1 MRKSKLFQGD
11 PCCQTPPPPP
21 LFFEFNKR
29 STVAKGRPSLFK
41 NPSARPCNACCK
53 AYESFPNPIKASRLG
68 SHVSSGRGSTGFEAK
83 QVLCS
88 TGPPPDA
95 VVLGFAHGVS
105 ILSLGSRTS
114 APIHR
119 CNDDG
124 DMSETRA
131 FRLSS
136 VHSLA
141 FMDLVWYLHGILL
154 LDVFG
159 DAFAT

>member
-1 MRKSKLFQGD
+1 MFFLVGGQPGSRPNRFSVQLD
-11 PCCQTPPPPP
+11 P
-21 LFFEFNKR
+21 L
-29 STVAKGRPSLFK
+29 
-41 NPSARPCNACCK
+41 
-53 AYESFPNPIKASRLG
+53 
-68 SHVSSGRGSTGFEAK
+68 
-83 QVLCS
+83 
-88 TGPPPDA
+88 PDA
-95 VVLGFAHGVS
+95 VVLAFAHGVS

-119 CNDDG
+119 CNEDG